1 MGQKISK
8 TFVPEENS
16 LRTVRLEGWT
26 MGSLPMGCGDG

>member
-1 MGQKISK
+1 VGQKILK